1 MILTDGNDSRA
12 DSAQPRDGGAIS
24 EDPRVRAC
32 SGPLQSGA
40 LLCRAP
46 AGIGP
51 VAALPTHSVLRKKIR
66 ACCYNPP
73 SAAWSESCS
82 TPPAGRPL
90 RRTWIEFP
98 YGEQEIT
105 LLEEEVI
112 PAIQQCL
119 QRVDEIDAA
128 LQEEQEARIAI
139 EQLRPQ
145 LSADAEGSDVLAA
158 LLPL

>member
-1 MILTDGNDSRA
+1 M
-12 DSAQPRDGGAIS
+12 
-24 EDPRVRAC
+24 
-32 SGPLQSGA
+32 
-40 LLCRAP
+40 
-46 AGIGP
+46 
-51 VAALPTHSVLRKKIR
+51 
-66 ACCYNPP
+66 
-73 SAAWSESCS
+73 
-82 TPPAGRPL
+82 

-98 YGEQEIT
+98 YGEEEIT

-139 EQLRPQ
+139 EQLRQQ
-145 LSADAEGSDVLAA
+145 LSADAEGSDVLDA